1 MSKISATEIRAW
13 LATAPAGEA
22 ITYFRG
28 FLALAREEGDRS
40 LGEADKHELIRV
52 ADYVWKEAQH
62 GRVHLAQIRHGMGDY
77 TYVAVA
83 RRCRGEGASKPA
95 TYAVGTVEL
104 PP

>member
-40 LGEADKHELIRV
+40 LGEADTPSSRPTCLIS
-52 ADYVWKEAQH
+52 
-62 GRVHLAQIRHGMGDY
+62 GD
-77 TYVAVA
+77 
-83 RRCRGEGASKPA
+83 
-95 TYAVGTVEL
+95 L
-104 PP
+104 PL